1 MSQIIS
7 IDGNIGSG
15 KSSFLS
21 YLREINKEQEISNK
35 QNFVFV
41 DEPVEQWLQ
50 IRDSETGQS
59 IFEKFYQDQP
69 KYSFSFQ
76 MMAFISRFSMLRK
89 AIKENPDAIIITER
103 CLYTDKYV
111 FAKMLYDTKMLED
124 VNYQI
129 YCKWFEEFS
138 QEIPMSKIIYIKTNP
153 EVCLERI
160 NKRNRTGENTIK
172 LDYLQLCSTYHEDM
186 MVELR
191 EKNIEVIVL
200 NGNDDIYINP
210 NIYQYWYSL
219 SCDVKLKVIK

>member
-21 YLREINKEQEISNK
+21 YLKEVSNGQK
-35 QNFVFV
+35 IVFV
-41 DEPVEQWLQ
+41 DEPVEQWLK
-50 IRDSETGQS
+50 IRDGETGES
-59 IFEKFYQDQP
+59 IFEKFYQDKY

-76 MMAFISRFSMLRK
+76 MMAFISRFSMLKK

-103 CLYTDKYV
+103 CLYTDKFV
-111 FAKMLYDTKMLED
+111 FAKMLYDSKMLED

-138 QEIPMSKIIYIKTNP
+138 QEIPMSKIIYIKTDP

-160 NKRNRTGENTIK
+160 NRRNRTGEDTIE
-172 LDYLQLCSTYHEDM
+172 LDYLQLCSKYHEDM
-186 MVELR
+186 MIELR
-191 EKNIEVIVL
+191 EKNIDVIVL
-200 NGNDDIYINP
+200 NGNVDIYVIP
-210 NIYQYWYSL
+210 NIYQQWYTL
-219 SCDVKLKVIK
+219 SCPTQIESY

>member
-21 YLREINKEQEISNK
+21 YLKEISKEQKFI
-35 QNFVFV
+35 FV

-50 IRDSETGQS
+50 IRDTETGES
-59 IFEKFYQDQP
+59 IFEKFYQDKS

-153 EVCLERI
+153 EICLERI
-160 NKRNRTGENTIK
+160 NKRNRTGEDTIK

-186 MVELR
+186 MNELR

-200 NGNDDIYINP
+200 NGNVDIYITP
-210 NIYQYWYSL
+210 NIYQQWYTL
-219 SCDVKLKVIK
+219 SCPVQIENIK

>member
-21 YLREINKEQEISNK
+21 YLKEISKEQKFI
-35 QNFVFV
+35 FV

-50 IRDSETGQS
+50 IRDAETGES
-59 IFEKFYQDQP
+59 IFEKFYQDKS

-153 EVCLERI
+153 EICLERI
-160 NKRNRTGENTIK
+160 NKRNRTGEDTIK

-186 MVELR
+186 MNELR

-200 NGNDDIYINP
+200 NGNVDIYAIP
-210 NIYQYWYSL
+210 NIYQQWYTL
-219 SCDVKLKVIK
+219 SCPVHLY

>member
-21 YLREINKEQEISNK
+21 YLKEISK
-35 QNFVFV
+35 GQNFVFV

-50 IRDSETGQS
+50 IRDGETGQS
-59 IFEKFYQDQP
+59 IFEKFYQDQS

-111 FAKMLYDTKMLED
+111 FAKMLYDNKMLED

-138 QEIPMSKIIYIKTNP
+138 QEIPMSKIIYIKTDPNI
-153 EVCLERI
+153 CLERI
-160 NKRNRTGENTIK
+160 NKRNRTGEDKIE
-172 LDYLQLCSTYHEDM
+172 LDYLNLCSKYHEDM
-186 MVELR
+186 MCELR
-191 EKNIEVIVL
+191 KNNIEVIVL
-200 NGNDDIYINP
+200 DGNVDIYIIP
-210 NIYQYWYSL
+210 NIYQQWYTL
-219 SCDVKLKVIK
+219 SCPVHIY

>member
-21 YLREINKEQEISNK
+21 YLREVKEVREII
-35 QNFVFV
+35 FV

-50 IRDSETGQS
+50 IRDGETGES
-59 IFEKFYQDQP
+59 IFEKFYQDKN

-160 NKRNRTGENTIK
+160 NKRNRTGENTIE
-172 LDYLQLCSTYHEDM
+172 LEYLQLCSKYHEDM
-186 MVELR
+186 MIELR

-200 NGNDDIYINP
+200 DGNVDIYIIP
-210 NIYQYWYSL
+210 DIYQQWYTL
-219 SCDVKLKVIK
+219 SCHTQVEIY

>member
-21 YLREINKEQEISNK
+21 YLREINDIQQFI
-35 QNFVFV
+35 FV

-50 IRDSETGQS
+50 IRDGETGQS
-59 IFEKFYQDQP
+59 IFEKFYQDQS

-89 AIKENPDAIIITER
+89 AIKENPDAVIITER

-138 QEIPMSKIIYIKTNP
+138 QEIPMSKIIYIKTEP
-153 EVCLERI
+153 EICLERI
-160 NKRNRTGENTIK
+160 NKRNRTGESAIE
-172 LDYLQLCSTYHEDM
+172 LDYLKLCSKYHEDM
-186 MVELR
+186 MIELR
-191 EKNIEVIVL
+191 EKNIEVIIL
-200 NGNDDIYINP
+200 NGNVDIYINP
-210 NIYQYWYSL
+210 NIYQQWYSL
-219 SCDVKLKVIK
+219 SCEVKIETY

>member
-1 MSQIIS
+1 MSQVIS

-21 YLREINKEQEISNK
+21 YLKEVSNGQK
-35 QNFVFV
+35 IVFV

-50 IRDSETGQS
+50 IRDGETGES
-59 IFEKFYQDQP
+59 IFEKFYQDKY

-76 MMAFISRFSMLRK
+76 MMAFISRFSILKK

-138 QEIPMSKIIYIKTNP
+138 QEIPMSKIIYIQTDP

-160 NKRNRTGENTIK
+160 NKRNRTGEDTIE
-172 LDYLQLCSTYHEDM
+172 LDYLNLCSKYHEDM
-186 MVELR
+186 MNELR

-200 NGNDDIYINP
+200 NGNVDIYVIP
-210 NIYQYWYSL
+210 NIYQQWYTL
-219 SCDVKLKVIK
+219 SCPTQIESY

>member
-21 YLREINKEQEISNK
+21 YLKEISK
-35 QNFVFV
+35 GQNFVFV

-50 IRDSETGQS
+50 IRDGETGQS
-59 IFEKFYQDQP
+59 IFEKFYQDQS

-111 FAKMLYDTKMLED
+111 FAKMLYDNKMLED

-138 QEIPMSKIIYIKTNP
+138 QEIPMSKIIYIKTDPNI
-153 EVCLERI
+153 CLERI
-160 NKRNRTGENTIK
+160 NKRNRTGEDKIE
-172 LDYLQLCSTYHEDM
+172 LDYLNLCSKYHEDM
-186 MVELR
+186 MCELR
-191 EKNIEVIVL
+191 KNNIEVIIL
-200 NGNDDIYINP
+200 DGNVDIYIIP
-210 NIYQYWYSL
+210 NIYQQWYTL
-219 SCDVKLKVIK
+219 SCPVHIY

>member
-21 YLREINKEQEISNK
+21 YLRENNNK
-35 QNFVFV
+35 QQFIFV
-41 DEPVEQWLQ
+41 DEPVEQWLS
-50 IRDSETGQS
+50 IRDRETNES
-59 IFEKFYQDQP
+59 IFEKFYKDKT

-76 MMAFISRFSMLRK
+76 MMAFISRFSMLKK
-89 AIKENPDAIIITER
+89 AIKENPEAIIITER

-153 EVCLERI
+153 EICLERI
-160 NKRNRTGENTIK
+160 NRRNRMGEDTIE
-172 LDYLQLCSTYHEDM
+172 LEYLQLCSKYHEDM
-186 MVELR
+186 MIELR

-200 NGNDDIYINP
+200 NGNNDIYITP
-210 NIYQYWYSL
+210 NIYQEWYTL
-219 SCDVKLKVIK
+219 SCPVEIDIY

>member
-21 YLREINKEQEISNK
+21 YLREINDVQ
-35 QNFVFV
+35 QFVFV

-50 IRDSETGQS
+50 IRDGETGQS
-59 IFEKFYQDQP
+59 IFEKFYQDQS

-160 NKRNRTGENTIK
+160 NRRNRMGEDTIE
-172 LDYLQLCSTYHEDM
+172 LEYLQLCSKYHEDM
-186 MVELR
+186 MIELR

-200 NGNDDIYINP
+200 NGNNDIYITP
-210 NIYQYWYSL
+210 NIYQEWYTL
-219 SCDVKLKVIK
+219 SCPVEIDIY

>member
-21 YLREINKEQEISNK
+21 YLREIKEVREVI
-35 QNFVFV
+35 FV

-50 IRDSETGQS
+50 IRDGETGES
-59 IFEKFYQDQP
+59 IFEKFYQDKN

-138 QEIPMSKIIYIKTNP
+138 QEIPMSKIIYIKTDP

-160 NKRNRTGENTIK
+160 NKRNRTGENTIE
-172 LDYLQLCSTYHEDM
+172 LEYLQLCSKYHEDM
-186 MVELR
+186 MCELR

-200 NGNDDIYINP
+200 DGNVDIYIIP
-210 NIYQYWYSL
+210 DIYQQWYTL
-219 SCDVKLKVIK
+219 SCHTQVEIY

>member
-21 YLREINKEQEISNK
+21 YLKENNKG

-50 IRDSETGQS
+50 IRDGETGES
-59 IFEKFYQDQP
+59 IFEKFYKDKN

-76 MMAFISRFSMLRK
+76 MMAFISRFSILRK

-103 CLYTDKYV
+103 CLYTDKFV
-111 FAKMLYDTKMLED
+111 FAKMLYDSKMLED

-138 QEIPMSKIIYIKTNP
+138 QEIPMSKIIYIKTDP

-160 NKRNRTGENTIK
+160 NRRNRTGEDTIE
-172 LDYLQLCSTYHEDM
+172 LDYLQLCSKYHEDM
-186 MVELR
+186 MIELR
-191 EKNIEVIVL
+191 EKNIDVIVL
-200 NGNDDIYINP
+200 NGNVDIYVIP
-210 NIYQYWYSL
+210 NIYQQWYTL
-219 SCDVKLKVIK
+219 SCPVHIDIY

>member
-21 YLREINKEQEISNK
+21 YLKEISK
-35 QNFVFV
+35 GQNFVFV

-50 IRDSETGQS
+50 IRDGETGQS
-59 IFEKFYQDQP
+59 IFEKFYQDQS

-111 FAKMLYDTKMLED
+111 FAKMLYDSKMMED

-138 QEIPMSKIIYIKTNP
+138 QEIPMSKIIYIKTDPNI
-153 EVCLERI
+153 CLERI
-160 NKRNRTGENTIK
+160 NKRNRTGEDKIE
-172 LDYLQLCSTYHEDM
+172 LDYLNLCSKYHEDM
-186 MVELR
+186 MCELR
-191 EKNIEVIVL
+191 KNNIEVIVL
-200 NGNDDIYINP
+200 DGNVDIYIIP
-210 NIYQYWYSL
+210 NIYQQWYTL
-219 SCDVKLKVIK
+219 SCPVHIY

>member
-1 MSQIIS
+1 MSQVIS

-21 YLREINKEQEISNK
+21 YLREVSNGQK
-35 QNFVFV
+35 FIFV

-50 IRDSETGQS
+50 IRDGETGES
-59 IFEKFYQDQP
+59 IFEKFYQDKH

-76 MMAFISRFSMLRK
+76 MMAFISRFSMLKK

-138 QEIPMSKIIYIKTNP
+138 KEIPMSKIIYIQTDP

-160 NKRNRTGENTIK
+160 NKRNRSGENTIE
-172 LDYLQLCSTYHEDM
+172 LDYLNLCSKYHEDM
-186 MVELR
+186 MNELR
-191 EKNIEVIVL
+191 EKNVEIIVL
-200 NGNDDIYINP
+200 NGNVDICVIP
-210 NIYQYWYSL
+210 NIYQQWYNL
-219 SCDVKLKVIK
+219 SCPIQIETY